1 MEFYFILFIYTV
13 LANAKP
19 LFHMSLR
26 TTKGSHKI
34 ILFILQY
41 CSLFSLS
48 VTAYRRA
55 TSLVRERLALIV
67 LFTKERLDREVSLM
81 NSIIRQGS
89 PCEGGGA
96 GVLWTPLPQAKAPT
110 EPTGET
116 CHRM

>member
-1 MEFYFILFIYTV
+1 MEFNYILFIYTV

-19 LFHMSLR
+19 LLHMSLR

-48 VTAYRRA
+48 VTAYRRD

-89 PCEGGGA
+89 PCEGVRVSGGH
-96 GVLWTPLPQAKAPT
+96 LCRRQKHRPSRQARPVT
-110 EPTGET
+110 E
-116 CHRM
+116 CD

>member
-1 MEFYFILFIYTV
+1 MFIYTV

-89 PCEGGGA
+89 PCEGGCGCPVDTFA
-96 GVLWTPLPQAKAPT
+96 EGKSTDRADRRDLSPKVT
-110 EPTGET
+110 EG
-116 CHRM
+116 